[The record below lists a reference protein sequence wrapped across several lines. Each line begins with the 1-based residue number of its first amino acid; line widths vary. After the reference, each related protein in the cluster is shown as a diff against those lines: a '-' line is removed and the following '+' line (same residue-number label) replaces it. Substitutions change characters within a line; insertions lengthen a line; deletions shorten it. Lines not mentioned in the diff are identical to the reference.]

1 MNIKISNCPL
11 VAMRS
16 IILLLGLALLIGLAR
31 CKKETVTIAPA
42 VTDVK
47 FLGHKG
53 GGNSIVNGA
62 HIENTLL
69 SVQDGLKTLGG
80 AEVDIQMSL
89 DGTIWMF
96 HNTDV
101 GASTCKTNYHHS
113 IVLLKDAEISQLQ
126 ICSNNVQD
134 RIYKLQE
141 LISVW
146 NANPTGFVISM
157 HLKLDFPADTLNNL
171 LIGGERAYLSKFA
184 ISLAK
189 IFPTV
194 MHPGQ
199 LIIEV
204 YDATFC
210 GVIHSTIPGI
220 KVSLIKEVTF
230 QQQVHDALAL
240 GYDGVSCTFDEPTLT
255 VDEVKRARDSGLFVE
270 LWTPDIKSDLLS
282 ALNLKPDFIQTNN
295 LDAMIML
302 NIKSR

>member
-1 MNIKISNCPL
+1 MLNYFSA
-11 VAMRS
+11 AMRS
-16 IILLLGLALLIGLAR
+16 IIILLGLVLLITLNR
-31 CKKETVTIAPA
+31 CKKESPTITPA

-53 GGNSIVNGA
+53 GGNSLINGI

-101 GASTCKTNYHHS
+101 GASTCRSNYHHS

-126 ICSNNVQD
+126 ICCNNVQD

-146 NANPTGFVISM
+146 NANSTGFILSM
-157 HLKLDFPADTLNNL
+157 HLKLDFPSDTLNNQ
-171 LIGGERAYLSKFA
+171 LIGGEAAYLSKFA
-184 ISLAK
+184 NSLAK

-194 MHPGQ
+194 KHPDQ

-210 GVIHSTIPGI
+210 GIVHSTIPGI
-220 KVSLIKEVTF
+220 KVCLIKEVTF
-230 QQQVHDALAL
+230 QQQIHDALAL

-255 VDEVKRARDSGLFVE
+255 VSEVKRARDSGLFVE
-270 LWTPDIKSDLLS
+270 LWTPDIKSDLIS
-282 ALNLKPDFIQTNN
+282 ALNLQPNYIQTNN
-295 LDAMIML
+295 LDAL
-302 NIKSR
+302 NLLNVKAR

>member
-1 MNIKISNCPL
+1 MNIKISNYPL

-16 IILLLGLALLIGLAR
+16 IILLLSLALLIGLTR
-31 CKKETVTIAPA
+31 CKKESVTITPT

-53 GGNSIVNGA
+53 GGNSLINGA

-101 GASTCKTNYHHS
+101 GTSTCKTNYHHS

-126 ICSNNVQD
+126 ICCNNVQD

-146 NANPTGFVISM
+146 NANPKGFILSM
-157 HLKLDFPADTLNNL
+157 HLKLDFPSDTLNNQ
-171 LIGGERAYLSKFA
+171 LIGGEAAYLSKFA
-184 ISLAK
+184 NSLAK

-194 MHPGQ
+194 KHPDQ

-210 GVIHSTIPGI
+210 GIVHSAIPGI
-220 KVSLIKEVTF
+220 KVCLIKEVTF
-230 QQQVHDALAL
+230 QQQIHDALAL
-240 GYDGVSCTFDEPTLT
+240 GYDGVSCSFDEPTLS

-282 ALNLKPDFIQTNN
+282 AFNLKPDYIQTNN
-295 LDAMIML
+295 LDAMNLL
-302 NIKSR
+302 NVKAR

>member
-1 MNIKISNCPL
+1 MNIKISNYSS
-11 VAMRS
+11 VAMR
-16 IILLLGLALLIGLAR
+16 IILLLFGLVLLIGLNR
-31 CKKETVTIAPA
+31 CKREPVTLTPTT
-42 VTDVK
+42 TDVK

-53 GGNSIVNGA
+53 GGNSLINST

-96 HNTDV
+96 HNADV
-101 GASTCKTNYHHS
+101 GASTCKNNYHHS

-126 ICSNNVQD
+126 ICCNNVQD

-146 NANPTGFVISM
+146 SANPTGFILSM
-157 HLKLDFPADTLNNL
+157 HLKLDFPSDTLNNQ
-171 LIGGERAYLSKFA
+171 LIGGEAAYLSKFA
-184 ISLAK
+184 NSLAK

-194 MHPGQ
+194 IHPGQ
-199 LIIEV
+199 LIVEV

-210 GVIHSTIPGI
+210 GIIHSKIPGI
-220 KVSLIKEVTF
+220 KVCLIKEVTF
-230 QQQVHDALAL
+230 QQQIHDALAL

-255 VDEVKRARDSGLFVE
+255 VNEVKRARDSGLFVE
-270 LWTPDIKSDLLS
+270 LWTPDIKSDLLTT
-282 ALNLKPDFIQTNN
+282 LNLQPNFIQTNN
-295 LDAMIML
+295 LDALIML
-302 NIKSR
+302 NVKAR